1 MRDLIGELARKFDRI
16 IIDSPPLVPVTDA
29 TLLATLCDGVV
40 LVVKESQTTKHLAIT
55 ARTRLAEAKAKL
67 LGVVLND
74 VTPRKDGY
82 HAYPY
87 YQYYGKESKE

>member
-1 MRDLIGELARKFDRI
+1 M
-16 IIDSPPLVPVTDA
+16 TDA

-40 LVVKESQTTKHLAIT
+40 LVVKESQTTKHLAMT
-55 ARTRLAEAKAKL
+55 GRKRLAEAKARV

-74 VTPRKDGY
+74 VDLRKDSYY
-82 HAYPY
+82 HYSH

>member
-1 MRDLIGELARKFDRI
+1 
-16 IIDSPPLVPVTDA
+16 VTDA

-55 ARTRLAEAKAKL
+55 ARRRLAEAKAKL

-74 VTPRKDGY
+74 VDLRKDGHHY
-82 HAYPY
+82 YPY
-87 YQYYGKESKE
+87 YQYDGKGEKT